1 MARTLRAVLID
12 DNPVVCRA
20 IEAAVDWEGLGCR
33 VAGSAYDGNDGL
45 RLIRAQ
51 CPELIITDIRMPG
64 RDGLEMVQEIRSLL
78 PHSRILIITGYP
90 DFSYAQRAI
99 GLGVFSLTLKPIDYA
114 ALTQEIAKAAKALRR
129 EMEQAAEQSS
139 RQHEISYLNKEVHAR
154 RRENACAAVEP
165 YLLDPSKKPPLKAI
179 QELGLDRLS
188 FQLCCGR
195 QSISPE
201 ETLLCAK
208 RLSTVEL
215 LLSDMSY
222 HSGKNCE
229 IFVIP
234 YPAKPGP
241 PSDTYGPHLLYSCLR
256 AADPHFIL
264 AYSRISEG
272 WSCLP
277 EVYAAL
283 QRDLEKAVF
292 WGGRSYICSD
302 LSGSPRPVPDQ
313 EILRLAEGALH
324 GIGPDNVV
332 EMTRRF
338 LLNHFNGCSLELVHR
353 VISCVC
359 LMLWRQYQHPSDIAL
374 QDVSLHAA
382 VNKARYI
389 RTQEEMSAYLEEFAA
404 SLTAKQEDALPY
416 PPQVRSILEYARQHC
431 CEDITRARL
440 SEEFGLSESYIST
453 LIKKHT
459 GQNLSDLLSDLRI
472 ERAKALL
479 RDPKIRIKEIYERLG
494 FSSYAYFYQV
504 FVKKTGMSPTE
515 YQSHLK

>member
-208 RLSTVEL
+208 RLSTVEP

-229 IFVIP
+229 IFIIP
-234 YPAKPGP
+234 YPALPPTPMAPTCFIPASGP
-241 PSDTYGPHLLYSCLR
+241 QTP
-256 AADPHFIL
+256 IL
-264 AYSRISEG
+264 SWRT
-272 WSCLP
+272 
-277 EVYAAL
+277 
-283 QRDLEKAVF
+283 AVF
-292 WGGRSYICSD
+292 QRAGAACRKFMPPFKGIWKRPFSGAAGLISAATCPGAPA
-302 LSGSPRPVPDQ
+302 LSRTRKFFGWR
-313 EILRLAEGALH
+313 R
-324 GIGPDNVV
+324 GP
-332 EMTRRF
+332 
-338 LLNHFNGCSLELVHR
+338 C
-353 VISCVC
+353 
-359 LMLWRQYQHPSDIAL
+359 
-374 QDVSLHAA
+374 
-382 VNKARYI
+382 
-389 RTQEEMSAYLEEFAA
+389 
-404 SLTAKQEDALPY
+404 
-416 PPQVRSILEYARQHC
+416 
-431 CEDITRARL
+431 
-440 SEEFGLSESYIST
+440 
-453 LIKKHT
+453 T
-459 GQNLSDLLSDLRI
+459 G
-472 ERAKALL
+472 
-479 RDPKIRIKEIYERLG
+479 
-494 FSSYAYFYQV
+494 
-504 FVKKTGMSPTE
+504 
-515 YQSHLK
+515 